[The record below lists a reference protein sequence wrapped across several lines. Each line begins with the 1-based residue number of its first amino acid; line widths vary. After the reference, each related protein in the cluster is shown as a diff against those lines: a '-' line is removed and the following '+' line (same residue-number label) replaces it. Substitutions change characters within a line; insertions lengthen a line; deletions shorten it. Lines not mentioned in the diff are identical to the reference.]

1 MKEVKSFSIV
11 FKSGHLYSMA
21 LMEEDIEFL
30 EDQIVPDQD
39 DLFLPPA
46 EVTWNVSY
54 IILL

>member
-1 MKEVKSFSIV
+1 
-11 FKSGHLYSMA
+11 MA

-39 DLFLPPA
+39 DQFLPPA

-54 IILL
+54 ILFFYEISFTFFIRIFI

>member
-1 MKEVKSFSIV
+1 
-11 FKSGHLYSMA
+11 MA

-54 IILL
+54 NFIMKYLSLFLSEYMYL

>member
-1 MKEVKSFSIV
+1 
-11 FKSGHLYSMA
+11 MA

-54 IILL
+54 IISL

>member
-1 MKEVKSFSIV
+1 
-11 FKSGHLYSMA
+11 MA

-54 IILL
+54 IIFFDKPSLTFFIRIFLTLKV

>member
-1 MKEVKSFSIV
+1 
-11 FKSGHLYSMA
+11 MA

-54 IILL
+54 IIFFMKYLSHFSSEYLYNYLV